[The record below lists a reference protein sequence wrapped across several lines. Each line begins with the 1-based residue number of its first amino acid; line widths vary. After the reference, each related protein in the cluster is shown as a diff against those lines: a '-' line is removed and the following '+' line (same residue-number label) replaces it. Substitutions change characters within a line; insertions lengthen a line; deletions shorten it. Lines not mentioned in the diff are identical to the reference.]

1 MTKEK
6 KARYVCNGS
15 PNMTGTVTLVET
27 YTGSLDQVASKVF
40 WAAVAI
46 NNFIVIVVDT
56 ANAFAEAGA
65 PKTPPFVTVDT
76 PFRECISHDTEM
88 NLNST
93 INVYYPFTV
102 PYMDTQ
108 NLHVSGPN

>member
-1 MTKEK
+1 
-6 KARYVCNGS
+6 
-15 PNMTGTVTLVET
+15 MTGTVTLVET

-40 WAAVAI
+40 WTAVAI
-46 NNFIVIVVDT
+46 NNFIVIVVDA
-56 ANAFAEAGA
+56 ANVFAETGA
-65 PKTPPFVTVDT
+65 PKAPLFVTVDT